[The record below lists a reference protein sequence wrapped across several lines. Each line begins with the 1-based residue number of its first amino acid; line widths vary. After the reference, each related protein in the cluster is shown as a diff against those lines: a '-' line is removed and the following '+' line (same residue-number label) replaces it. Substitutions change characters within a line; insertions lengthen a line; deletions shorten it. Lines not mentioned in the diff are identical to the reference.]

1 MTKNSVIKGVAAIGN
16 EGIKKHF
23 KNAETWQPLFELVW
37 NGFDAAATSVSV
49 DLVENSMHGVERV
62 IVKDDGYGIDF
73 DTLNDT
79 FGSFNDSAKK
89 ANLAL
94 KGAHGRGRLAFHLL
108 CRNASWFTRSSSVDA
123 VIDVDA
129 ASIKE
134 FVGRPL
140 EAQQQREEL
149 VAQGRGTLVE
159 LTHFTSSLPAMAD
172 LREKFSVEFGWYLAV
187 HSERQLLVNDI
198 PVAVPAHDAVRE
210 TIEVD
215 NAVFEAQVIRWE
227 RRPTSEKSFLYLM
240 NSRGELVY
248 KVHSSLNQKPNFFT
262 SVCVTSDWA
271 DTFSKER
278 DLLKPDAHTPT
289 SRTWRKFQAQL
300 DQLNQTVYD
309 EFLRRRAEEVVQG
322 YEEDGYFPTYAG
334 LDEPEKAW
342 RHQHAREM
350 VRQIY
355 IADPRVFHNANKKQ
369 AKIIIRLLDRLA
381 VSNENDALLDVLNDA
396 LDLDAAS
403 MEKLAN
409 QLRRASLENVVAS
422 IEILQRRAVAV
433 QQLRYIM
440 NEHYREVL
448 ETPDLQQIIESNTWL
463 FGPRYETIGA
473 EEDSF
478 TKIVRR
484 LREDV
489 IARSKVDEED
499 VADEEDLAGANR
511 QSDLFLARKFPTF
524 DSSGQKVFKCIV
536 VEIKRPAISL
546 NKKHLRQLE
555 DYADIIKRYPE
566 FKSEKMHFELILLGR
581 QISSADTQI
590 PSRLNNLIARGEPG
604 LVADD
609 PRMKL
614 YVLNWYSLLDGF
626 ELTNGFMLD
635 NLKLKRDDYS
645 AVSKEELVA
654 ELHTEH

>member
-62 IVKDDGYGIDF
+62 IVKDDGCGIDF
-73 DTLNDT
+73 NTLNDT

-89 ANLAL
+89 VNLAL

-108 CRNASWFTRSSSVDA
+108 CHNASWFTRSNSVDA

-140 EAQQQREEL
+140 EIQQQREEL
-149 VAQGRGTLVE
+149 IAQGRGTLVE
-159 LTHFTSSLPAMAD
+159 LTHFTSSLPAIAD

-187 HSERQLLVNDI
+187 NSERKLLLNGI
-198 PVAVPAHDAVRE
+198 PVVVPAHEAVRKS
-210 TIEVD
+210 IEVD
-215 NAVFEAQVIRWE
+215 DAIFEAQVIRWE

-240 NSRGELVY
+240 NSSGELVY

-262 SVCVTSDWA
+262 SVCVTSEWA

-300 DQLNQTVYD
+300 DELNQGVYD

-322 YEEDGYFPTYAG
+322 YEQDGYFPTYVG
-334 LDEPEKAW
+334 LDESEKAW

-369 AKIIIRLLDRLA
+369 TKIIIRLLDRLA
-381 VSNENDALLDVLNDA
+381 VSNENDALLDLLNDA

-409 QLRRASLENVVAS
+409 QLRRSSLENVIAS
-422 IEILQRRAVAV
+422 IEILQRRTAAV
-433 QQLRYIM
+433 QQIRYIM

-478 TKIVRR
+478 TKIVKR

-489 IARSKVDEED
+489 MARSKVNEED
-499 VADEEDLAGANR
+499 VADDEDLAGANR

-524 DSSGQKVFKCIV
+524 DSSGQQVFKCIV

-590 PSRLNNLIARGEPG
+590 PSRLNSLIARGEPG

-645 AVSKEELVA
+645 ALSKEELVVQ
-654 ELHTEH
+654 LQTKH

>member
-1 MTKNSVIKGVAAIGN
+1 V
-16 EGIKKHF
+16 
-23 KNAETWQPLFELVW
+23 
-37 NGFDAAATSVSV
+37 
-49 DLVENSMHGVERV
+49 
-62 IVKDDGYGIDF
+62 
-73 DTLNDT
+73 
-79 FGSFNDSAKK
+79 
-89 ANLAL
+89 
-94 KGAHGRGRLAFHLL
+94 
-108 CRNASWFTRSSSVDA
+108 
-123 VIDVDA
+123 
-129 ASIKE
+129 
-134 FVGRPL
+134 
-140 EAQQQREEL
+140 
-149 VAQGRGTLVE
+149 QGRGTLVE
-159 LTHFTSSLPAMAD
+159 LTHFTGNLPAMAD
-172 LREKFSVEFGWYLAV
+172 LRDKFSVEFGWYLAV
-187 HSERQLLVNDI
+187 HSEKKLLLNGI
-198 PVAVPAHDAVRE
+198 PVAVPAHEAVSKTME
-210 TIEVD
+210 AND
-215 NAVFEAQVIRWE
+215 AVFEAQVIRWE
-227 RRPTSEKSFLYLM
+227 RRPTSEKSFIYLM
-240 NSRGELVY
+240 NSSSELVY

-262 SVCVTSDWA
+262 SVCVTSAWGDA
-271 DTFSKER
+271 FSKER
-278 DLLKPDAHTPT
+278 DLLKPDAHTPA

-300 DQLNQTVYD
+300 DQLNQSVYD
-309 EFLRRRAEEVVQG
+309 DFLRQQAEEVVQG
-322 YEEDGYFPTYAG
+322 YETDGYFPTYAG
-334 LDEPEKAW
+334 LDEPEKVW
-342 RHQHAREM
+342 RHQYVREM

-396 LDLDAAS
+396 LDLDVAS

-409 QLRRASLENVVAS
+409 QLRCSSLENIVAS
-422 IEILQRRAVAV
+422 IEILQRRAAAV
-433 QQLRYIM
+433 QQLRYVM

-478 TKIVRR
+478 TKIARR

-489 IARSKVDEED
+489 MASSSVDEDDVDREED
-499 VADEEDLAGANR
+499 VPGAKR

-590 PSRLNNLIARGEPG
+590 PSRLNSLIARGEPG

-645 AVSKEELVA
+645 TATKEELVA
-654 ELHTEH
+654 VLQTEH